1 MRQKIRIFAAV
12 AGCMA
17 LLATG
22 AQAAYSDIPE
32 SHWAYDVVNQSADLG
47 VIRAGAMALL
57 AWGSRSRAPSLRP
70 CSTG

>member
-32 SHWAYDVVNQSADLG
+32 STG
-47 VIRAGAMALL
+47 V
-57 AWGSRSRAPSLRP
+57 
-70 CSTG
+70 